1 MSIADV
7 LTATALPNVARVAP
21 RRTLA
26 YVAVFVIWAPILQP
40 FAWMVNSFKANPSVS
55 SVNTAV
61 LAVGGAAGV
70 SVNTVPAASVY
81 QKSYE

>member
-1 MSIADV
+1 
-7 LTATALPNVARVAP
+7 
-21 RRTLA
+21 
-26 YVAVFVIWAPILQP
+26 
-40 FAWMVNSFKANPSVS
+40 MVNSFKANPSVS